1 MSFEIRVSKDA
12 AKKLTRVDQP
22 TQARIRTR
30 LQELGQNPY
39 DPRIGKPLVN
49 LLGRWSSRVGA
60 TWRIIYRVDPSPRSQ
75 QSTGYEQN
83 QILARRENNVVN
95 IDAIQTRGQVYRRI

>member
-12 AKKLTRVDQP
+12 AKKLTGLDQP

-60 TWRIIYRVDPSPRSQ
+60 TWRIIYRVD
-75 QSTGYEQN
+75 
-83 QILARRENNVVN
+83 RENNVVN